1 MKRWKVYVN
10 FYARYLLLI
19 WSKVICIVSAQN
31 NASTNQ
37 VFYCLK
43 KKNGYTLT
51 PNLETIYAIQWH
63 INTDDSNCLFLANV
77 IMCTKI
83 LFSREKTMSTL
94 AVSLK
99 KRLKIER

>member
-43 KKNGYTLT
+43 ERMDTHFDT
-51 PNLETIYAIQWH
+51 E
-63 INTDDSNCLFLANV
+63 
-77 IMCTKI
+77 
-83 LFSREKTMSTL
+83 SRNYLCHPVAYKY
-94 AVSLK
+94 
-99 KRLKIER
+99 